1 MGSVVSGDAGW
12 GMKPG
17 DIATLP
23 NGLGRVVAVDGS
35 WMDVEPGVPGPG
47 GSWRPYGAVRRICVH
62 TALRGEW
69 RTGEVARA
77 VALRQAGASLG
88 EVARLLGRPVS
99 SVRYHVRKW
108 EGGA

>member
-1 MGSVVSGDAGW
+1 MGGVVSGNAGW

-17 DIATLP
+17 DVAILP
-23 NGLGRVVAVDGS
+23 NGLGRVVAVDGP

-47 GSWRPYGAVRRICVH
+47 GAWRPYGAVRRIRIH

-69 RTGEVARA
+69 RTGEVAR
-77 VALRQAGASLG
+77 
-88 EVARLLGRPVS
+88 LLGRPVS
-99 SVRYHVRKW
+99 SVRWHVRKW

>member
-1 MGSVVSGDAGW
+1 
-12 GMKPG
+12 
-17 DIATLP
+17 
-23 NGLGRVVAVDGS
+23 
-35 WMDVEPGVPGPG
+35 
-47 GSWRPYGAVRRICVH
+47 
-62 TALRGEW
+62 
-69 RTGEVARA
+69 VARA